1 MVAEFATDLTE
12 NRLWLDDQACLA
24 LSTPASDRLRQLG
37 RRTVVV
43 GAGIGG
49 LAAAGALAQHFECY
63 RLRPRDSSGSA
74 KSIYNC
80 ECRIDRT

>member
-49 LAAAGALAQHFECY
+49 LAAAGTLAQHFERVDILERD
-63 RLRPRDSSGSA
+63 RLATTWA
-74 KSIYNC
+74 KIPKGG
-80 ECRIDRT
+80 

>member
-49 LAAAGALAQHFECY
+49 LAAAGAQHFERVDILERD
-63 RLRPRDSSGSA
+63 RLATTWA
-74 KSIYNC
+74 KIPKGG
-80 ECRIDRT
+80 

>member
-43 GAGIGG
+43 A
-49 LAAAGALAQHFECY
+49 
-63 RLRPRDSSGSA
+63 RGSA
-74 KSIYNC
+74 GW
-80 ECRIDRT
+80 RGQAP

>member
-24 LSTPASDRLRQLG
+24 LSPASDRLRQLG

-49 LAAAGALAQHFECY
+49 LAAAGALAQHFERVDILERD
-63 RLRPRDSSGSA
+63 RLATTWA
-74 KSIYNC
+74 KIPKGG
-80 ECRIDRT
+80 